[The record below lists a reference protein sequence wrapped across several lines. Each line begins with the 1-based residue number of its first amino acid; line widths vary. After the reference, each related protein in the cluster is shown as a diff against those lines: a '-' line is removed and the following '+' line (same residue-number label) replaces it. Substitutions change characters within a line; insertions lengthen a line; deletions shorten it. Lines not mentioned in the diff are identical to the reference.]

1 MNRPLT
7 VVFAALEALLVAGIG
22 VGITL
27 VPLTVMWAFQYGL
40 QIDWVVF
47 WRAAADIWML
57 GHGVDVRLTLDEL
70 TAASIGFPDAATPFV
85 VTIAP
90 LGFALLTLLLA
101 YRAGR
106 RIAETPHAM
115 VGLATALVTFA
126 TVSLTVVLTSLHE
139 AARPSIWQGALLPTL
154 VFTAGLVLGAGLAIR
169 RLTSLRRAATVRAD
183 ATLGAIAQRIDE
195 VPEQPAA
202 VIRAAVAGGTA
213 AAIAVVAM
221 SAVTLAVLLAVNYAE
236 LIALYEAGHTGVL
249 GGIALTIGQ
258 LAFVPNLVAWTA
270 SWFVGPGFAIGVG
283 SSIGPL
289 GTSLGPI
296 PAIPF
301 LGALPTGELGWGFL
315 GLLVPVLAGF
325 VAGVLVRPRLVARL
339 GDGASVSRLIV
350 TGLLIGVVGGVL
362 LGLFAWFSAGSAGPG
377 RLVEVGPNPW
387 LVGVLAVLE
396 VGCAAALGL
405 ISSRPRASAEAREPF
420 SAR

>member
-22 VGITL
+22 IGITL
-27 VPLTVMWAFQYGL
+27 VPLA
-40 QIDWVVF
+40 
-47 WRAAADIWML
+47 
-57 GHGVDVRLTLDEL
+57 
-70 TAASIGFPDAATPFV
+70 DAATPFV

-106 RIAETPHAM
+106 RIAETPHAI
-115 VGLATALVTFA
+115 VGLVVALVTFA
-126 TVSLTVVLTSLHE
+126 AVSAAVVLTSLHE

-154 VFTAGLVLGAGLAIR
+154 VFAAGLVLGAGLAIR
-169 RLTSLRRAATVRAD
+169 RLASLRRAGTARTD
-183 ATLGAIAQRIDE
+183 ATLGAIAQRLEGLPHEAIAL
-195 VPEQPAA
+195 VRAA
-202 VIRAAVAGGTA
+202 LTGGIAAVA
-213 AAIAVVAM
+213 AVVAV
-221 SAVTLAVLLAVNYAE
+221 SALTLAVLLAVNYAE
-236 LIALYEAGHTGVL
+236 LIALYEAGHAGVL

-258 LAFVPNLVAWTA
+258 LAFVPNLVVWTA

-301 LGALPTGELGWGFL
+301 LGALPTGDLGWGFL

-325 VAGVLVRPRLVARL
+325 MAGLLVRPRLAREL
-339 GDGASVSRLIV
+339 GGPPSVSRLV
-350 TGLLIGVVGGVL
+350 LAGLAVGAVGGIL
-362 LGLFAWFSAGSAGPG
+362 LGLLAWFSAGAAGPG

-387 LVGVLAVLE
+387 LVGLFAFLE
-396 VGCAAALGL
+396 IGCAALLGL
-405 ISSRPRASAEAREPF
+405 VSSRPRIRTSASEGWASPSAGVPPAR
-420 SAR
+420 R